1 MMNYFLSEEEQMI
14 VDTARQIAQEKM
26 KPVREKYDEEGTF
39 PWDIVKELA
48 DAGLCGAYIPEQY
61 GGFGNGNI
69 MNLVLATEE
78 LCKVDGGVALCL
90 AATALGTLPI
100 LIGGNEEQKQ
110 KYLPKIAAGTVA
122 AFGLTEPSA
131 GSDATGM
138 KTVATKDANG
148 DYILNG
154 TKCFITNAGDAEVYT
169 VFAKTNPSRGARG
182 ISAFI
187 LEKGMEGFTFGKKE
201 NKMGIRA
208 SSTRELIFNNCKVPK
223 ENLLGKEG
231 HGLMIAQATLDAS
244 RPGVAAQALGIAA
257 GALEEAV
264 AYSRT
269 RVQFGQPIS
278 SFQAI
283 QHMLAEMATKVEAA
297 RALLYSVA
305 RMIDD
310 NNKKDPKDRVRTS
323 KESAMAKL
331 FASETAMQVT
341 TDAVQIFGGY
351 GYCKEYPV
359 EKMMRD
365 AKITTLYEGTSQI
378 QKNEIAL
385 NLIKE
390 QAKMSK

>member
-48 DAGLCGAYIPEQY
+48 DAGLCGSYIPEKY
-61 GGFGNGNI
+61 GGFGDGNI

-100 LIGGNEEQKQ
+100 LVGGNEEQKQ

-138 KTVATKDANG
+138 KSVATKDANG

-187 LEKGMEGFTFGKKE
+187 LEKGMEGFSFGKKE

-283 QHMLAEMATKVEAA
+283 QHMLAEMATKVEAS

-390 QAKMSK
+390 QAKMSR

>member
-48 DAGLCGAYIPEQY
+48 DAGLCGCYIPEKY
-61 GGFGNGNI
+61 GGFGDGNI

-100 LIGGNEEQKQ
+100 LVGGNEEQKQ
-110 KYLPKIAAGTVA
+110 KYLPKIASGTVA

-182 ISAFI
+182 ISCFI
-187 LEKGMEGFTFGKKE
+187 LEKGMEGFSFGKKE

-278 SFQAI
+278 SFQGI
-283 QHMLAEMATKVEAA
+283 QHMLADMATKVEAA

-390 QAKMSK
+390 QAKVSK

>member
-1 MMNYFLSEEEQMI
+1 MNYFLSEEEQMI

-48 DAGLCGAYIPEQY
+48 DAGLCGAYIPEKY
-61 GGFGNGNI
+61 GGFGDGNI

-100 LIGGNEEQKQ
+100 LVGGNEEQKQ
-110 KYLPKIAAGTVA
+110 KYLPRIAAGTVA

-257 GALEEAV
+257 GALEEAI

-390 QAKMSK
+390 HAKLAK

>member
-48 DAGLCGAYIPEQY
+48 DAGLCGCYIPEKY
-61 GGFGNGNI
+61 GGFGDGNI

-100 LIGGNEEQKQ
+100 LVGGNEEQKQ
-110 KYLPKIAAGTVA
+110 KYLPKIASGTVA

-182 ISAFI
+182 ISCFI
-187 LEKGMEGFTFGKKE
+187 LEKGMEGFSFGEKE

-278 SFQAI
+278 SFQGI
-283 QHMLAEMATKVEAA
+283 QHMLADMATKVEAA

-390 QAKMSK
+390 QAKVSK